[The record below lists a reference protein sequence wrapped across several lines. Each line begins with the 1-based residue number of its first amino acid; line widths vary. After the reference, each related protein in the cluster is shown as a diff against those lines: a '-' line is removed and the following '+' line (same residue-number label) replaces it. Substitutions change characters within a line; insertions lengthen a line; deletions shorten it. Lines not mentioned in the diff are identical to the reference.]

1 MRLCLPANNP
11 WAVRRLKAP
20 ENVEVNVKM
29 ASPPNIVTPAG
40 RLALPPNHVAAT
52 VKMVNPPSR
61 AAVIAK
67 KANPPKHVM
76 VIGESP
82 PNKMVEAVRA
92 RSHGLIPRSNGA
104 DGPWEVPRKKDFLR
118 MIRAAPVM
126 FANFRVFFSRPAPS
140 PQSVGGGG
148 GGGAARGGKSA
159 EFFNTQP
166 GRSHILPPANLYV
179 FLRPPLPPLAMRS
192 FLASCFL
199 GGIRWKGASLKPA
212 GEENDVSGGD
222 ARRKG
227 LRGE

>member
-1 MRLCLPANNP
+1 MRLRLPANNP

-29 ASPPNIVTPAG
+29 ASPPNIVPPAV

-104 DGPWEVPRKKDFLR
+104 DGAMGSPAQKGFLAHDQSGPCNVR
-118 MIRAAPVM
+118 EFSR
-126 FANFRVFFSRPAPS
+126 FLFSRPAPS
-140 PQSVGGGG
+140 PQSVGGEGV
-148 GGGAARGGKSA
+148 GGAARGGNPQNFLIRNREGLIFFPQRTFTFFCGRLFLPLQCVVSQPHA
-159 EFFNTQP
+159 FWGEFGGKGRALNLRAKKTMSP
-166 GRSHILPPANLYV
+166 GATR
-179 FLRPPLPPLAMRS
+179 
-192 FLASCFL
+192 
-199 GGIRWKGASLKPA
+199 
-212 GEENDVSGGD
+212 D
-222 ARRKG
+222 AKD
-227 LRGE
+227 

>member
-1 MRLCLPANNP
+1 MRLCPPANNP

-29 ASPPNIVTPAG
+29 ASPPNIVTPAI

-82 PNKMVEAVRA
+82 PNKIAEAVRA

-104 DGPWEVPRKKDFLR
+104 DGA
-118 MIRAAPVM
+118 MG
-126 FANFRVFFSRPAPS
+126 SPA
-140 PQSVGGGG
+140 Q
-148 GGGAARGGKSA
+148 K
-159 EFFNTQP
+159 
-166 GRSHILPPANLYV
+166 
-179 FLRPPLPPLAMRS
+179 S
-192 FLASCFL
+192 FLAHDQSGPRNVREFSRFFFRGQL
-199 GGIRWKGASLKPA
+199 PLLSM
-212 GEENDVSGGD
+212 SGG
-222 ARRKG
+222 AGVLKG
-227 LRGE
+227 